1 MTNHQPGDGPSSR
14 PWTRRAVLAAT
25 GTMAATTALAAAT
38 PATATATATATT
50 TASATPTT
58 PAPPLRLTLPAP
70 TGRHPIGTHTLR
82 LVDRSRRDPW
92 VPSRPVREFMAQIW
106 YPAAHPPGRTRAP
119 WMTPAAARHF
129 QASGVLPAG
138 YVTLPDS
145 HAGTDLPARTL
156 GGARP
161 VILYS
166 HGHGQ
171 HRTSGLSLVEDLA
184 AHGYVVITLDHTY
197 DAGQVEFPGG
207 RVETYGMPELTPE
220 LPPEE
225 ERRIV
230 ERALRVRVADVRHTL
245 ATLTRA
251 VRDGDPALPSGLR
264 RIMDLSRTAMF
275 GHSLGGATAAE
286 VMCQGLPVLAGAN
299 LDGALFGDVLT
310 HGLDRPLL
318 LLGADEPDPRSWLDT
333 WPRLRSWRR
342 FLRLTGSAHFSFT
355 DYTPLLP
362 QAAPRIGASPELV
375 AALIGTLDAP
385 RSLAVQRELLLA
397 FFDLHLRGRGAPV
410 LEGPRGDM
418 PEVEFRKEAGS

>member
-1 MTNHQPGDGPSSR
+1 MTTHQPGDGPSIR

-25 GTMAATTALAAAT
+25 GTLAAAT
-38 PATATATATATT
+38 ALSAGPATAT
-50 TASATPTT
+50 TT

-70 TGRHPIGTHTLR
+70 TGRHPVGTHTLR

-106 YPAAHPPGRTRAP
+106 YPAARPPGRARAP

-145 HAGTDLPARTL
+145 HAGRDLPARTL

-184 AHGYVVITLDHTY
+184 SHGYVVVTLDHTY

-207 RVETYGMPELTPE
+207 RVETYGMPELTPD

-225 ERRIV
+225 ERRII

-245 ATLTRA
+245 TTLTRA
-251 VRDGDPALPSGLR
+251 VRDGAPSLPSGLR
-264 RIMDLSRTAMF
+264 RITDLSRTAMF

-286 VMCQGLPVLAGAN
+286 AMCQGLPVLAGAN
-299 LDGALFGDVLT
+299 LDGSLFGDVLT
-310 HGLDRPLL
+310 RGLDRPLL
-318 LLGADEPDPRSWLDT
+318 LLGADEPDPPTWLDT
-333 WPRLRSWRR
+333 WPHLRSWRR

-362 QAAPRIGASPELV
+362 QAAPRIGAPPELLT
-375 AALIGTLDAP
+375 ALIGTLDPP

-410 LEGPRGDM
+410 LEGPRGDL
-418 PEVEFRKEAGS
+418 PEVEFRKAADS